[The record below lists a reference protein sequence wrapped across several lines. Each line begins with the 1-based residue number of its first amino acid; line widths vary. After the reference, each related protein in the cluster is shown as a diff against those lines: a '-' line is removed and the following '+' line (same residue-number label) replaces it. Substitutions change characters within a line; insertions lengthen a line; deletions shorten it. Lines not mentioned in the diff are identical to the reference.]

1 MTLHKIMNIHKK
13 PPKIGGFRKMDI
25 TYAGIEATMFY
36 SNEPLAKPTLNK
48 INRRKNRLGDLQFRG
63 FARGSNDTPSL

>member
-1 MTLHKIMNIHKK
+1 
-13 PPKIGGFRKMDI
+13 MDI